1 MKKLIAVL
9 CALMVMTFTAFAMGG
24 GDSGKNAAAD
34 GETTVVFWSWLPTV
48 IDWDPIY
55 EAFKA
60 ENPDINIDYI
70 RTEQSDYFQKLQVAL
85 ASGTGPDLF
94 GLQPGA
100 YVQQYGMFC
109 ADMKALADKY
119 MPGWT
124 DTINAT
130 AVEQSSDAD
139 GYVTGMPVLLA
150 GMPFMLYNDTL
161 MKECGVT
168 EVPKTYEEMKA
179 ASKKIIAAGY
189 VPMAIGA
196 ADSWQSVDNF
206 VAFCEQF
213 EPGAVFEA
221 EAGTRSW
228 TDPVFVKA
236 MEAWKAF
243 FTDKIFEDGALGV
256 VTYPDAR
263 DQYFFSRKAV
273 FFPCGSWHVGPT
285 SPSNAEIQGTE
296 IQKRGDVIGMAAWP
310 QVGPLPVAAT
320 TGVDFILS
328 VNKTSKNQEAAMKF
342 VDFITRGKGQE
353 LWTATGQGTPVV
365 NGMSFTGK
373 IDGKLQ
379 QESYDTI
386 YKMNAAS
393 NARRKLLYAELDK
406 ALSVAG
412 QNVASGSDIMK
423 ELQQVQAVSESI
435 ERP

>member
-1 MKKLIAVL
+1 MKKFMLAAGIVCMAA
-9 CALMVMTFTAFAMGG
+9 CAAFGMGG
-24 GDSGKNAAAD
+24 QDTAEENAD
-34 GETTVVFWSWLPTV
+34 GKTTVEFWSWLPTV

-55 EAFKA
+55 AAFKA
-60 ENPDINIDYI
+60 EYPDIDIDYV

-100 YVQQYGMFC
+100 YVEQYGMFC
-109 ADMKALADKY
+109 ADMQELADQY
-119 MPGWT
+119 MPGWA
-124 DTINAT
+124 DVVNAT
-130 AVEQSSDAD
+130 AVEQSRDSE
-139 GYVTGMPVLLA
+139 GFTTGMPVLLA
-150 GMPFMLYNDTL
+150 GVPFMLYNDTL

-179 ASKKIIAAGY
+179 AAEKITAAGY

-213 EPGAVFEA
+213 ESGAVYEA
-221 EAGTRSW
+221 EAGLRPW
-228 TDPVFVKA
+228 TDDVFVQA

-243 FTDKIFEDGALGV
+243 FTDGIFQNGALGV

-263 DQYFFSRKAV
+263 DQYFFARKAV

-296 IQKRGDVIGMAAWP
+296 IQKRGDVIGMVAWP
-310 QVGPLPVAAT
+310 QVGPNPVVAT

-328 VNKTSKNQEAAMKF
+328 VNKDSDKKEAAMKF
-342 VDFITRGKGQE
+342 VDFLTRGKGQE
-353 LWTATGQGTPVV
+353 MWTATGQGTPVV
-365 NGMSFTGK
+365 NGMSFTGV
-373 IDGKLQ
+373 IDGELQ
-379 QESYDTI
+379 QQSYDTI
-386 YKMNAAS
+386 YAMNAAS
-393 NARRKLLYAELDK
+393 NARRKLLYADLDK

-412 QNVASGSDIMK
+412 QNIASGADILA
-423 ELQQVQAVSESI
+423 ELEQVQAISDSI
-435 ERP
+435 ER

>member
-1 MKKLIAVL
+1 MKKLTALLCVL
-9 CALMVMTFTAFAMGG
+9 CVMTFTVFAMGG
-24 GDSGKNAAAD
+24 GDSDKAVAEDGK
-34 GETTVVFWSWLPTV
+34 TTVVFWSWLPTV

-60 ENPDINIDYI
+60 ENPDIDIEYV

-124 DTINAT
+124 DTINRT
-130 AVEQSSDAD
+130 AVEQSSDSD

-161 MKECGVT
+161 MKECG
-168 EVPKTYEEMKA
+168 
-179 ASKKIIAAGY
+179 
-189 VPMAIGA
+189 
-196 ADSWQSVDNF
+196 DSWQSVDNF

-213 EPGAVFEA
+213 EPGAVYEA
-221 EAGTRSW
+221 EAGERSW

-243 FTDKIFEDGALGV
+243 FTDKVFEDGALGV

-263 DQYFFSRKAV
+263 DQYFFARKAV

-296 IQKRGDVIGMAAWP
+296 IQKRSDVIGMAAWP
-310 QVGPLPVAAT
+310 QVGPLPVVAT

-328 VNKTSKNQEAAMKF
+328 VNKDSKKQEAAMKF

-353 LWTATGQGTPVV
+353 MWTATGQGTPVV

-386 YKMNAAS
+386 YHMNAAS
-393 NARRKLLYAELDK
+393 SARRKLLYAELDK

-412 QNVASGSDIMK
+412 QNVASGADIMK

-435 ERP
+435 ERL

>member
-1 MKKLIAVL
+1 MKKIVALL
-9 CALMVMTFTAFAMGG
+9 CALCVIGFNAFAMGS
-24 GDSGKNAAAD
+24 GDSGKTAEQD
-34 GETTVVFWSWLPTV
+34 GKTTVTFWSWLPTV

-55 EAFKA
+55 AAFKA
-60 ENPDINIDYI
+60 EYPDIDIEDV

-94 GLQPGA
+94 GLQPGT

-119 MPGWT
+119 MSGWA
-124 DTINAT
+124 DTINQT
-130 AVEQSSDAD
+130 AVEQSSNSD

-150 GMPFMLYNDTL
+150 GVPFMLYNDTL
-161 MKECGVT
+161 MKECGVA
-168 EVPKTYEEMKA
+168 EVPKTYNEMKEA
-179 ASKKIIAAGY
+179 AKKIIDAGY
-189 VPMAIGA
+189 VPMAIGG
-196 ADSWQSVDNF
+196 ADSWQAVDNF

-213 EPGAVFEA
+213 EPGAVYEA
-221 EAGTRSW
+221 EAGKRSW

-243 FTDKIFEDGALGV
+243 FTDKVFEDGALGI

-263 DQYFFSRKAV
+263 DQYFFARKAV

-296 IQKRGDVIGMAAWP
+296 IQKRGDIIGMAAWP
-310 QVGPLPVAAT
+310 QVGPLPVVAT

-328 VNKTSKNQEAAMKF
+328 INKDSKKQEAAMKF

-365 NGMSFTGK
+365 NGMAFTGK

-386 YKMNAAS
+386 YQMNAAS
-393 NARRKLLYAELDK
+393 QARRKLLYAELDK

-412 QNVASGSDIMK
+412 QNIASGADIMK
-423 ELQQVQAVSESI
+423 ELQQVQTVSESI